1 MIGIK
6 NSDLYIGHP
15 NAWSDWALHIGI
27 ANIFNYKNPSDWFS
41 YHPIY
46 AQGKFTYPFLSDF
59 ISGIFERIG
68 FSLSLSFIAP
78 SILTSLFL
86 IVGIYLFFLIITN
99 SKKASLLGISFFML
113 SSGLGFV
120 NFIKD
125 FLSNPSIDLLLY
137 PLAKYSNFATYDWYT
152 GNVIVGLLI
161 PQRGFLLGMTV
172 GIWALI
178 GLIYS
183 LKQTTN
189 KNFTIISGALAGL
202 LPIIHPHSFI
212 AVVLLSGSICLINSR
227 QWKTWIFYFIPAFMV
242 SITLFTVF
250 IWGGVENKT
259 FFQILP
265 GWTSTGGI
273 LGWAKMWMTLWGAMI
288 PLSIFGVYILY
299 KLKRDKKILSI
310 AFGFYLIFIIS
321 NFFLFQPVRW
331 DNTKLFWWSY
341 LGFSIFSSY
350 VLIIFSKR
358 GLLLKIFSVLI
369 GISLIFTGILEL
381 LNFIQF
387 DKHTYRLSSRD
398 EINLGQEIRQK
409 TKPNEIFLTAPKHNH
424 LVSLWG
430 VRPILIGYTAWVWNF
445 GFNHSQTEQDT
456 YQMFKGGNE
465 SQVLLK
471 KYKISY
477 IFIGPAEIN
486 EFHANKNYFQS
497 NFPLIL
503 SDKENKIYDVRNLLK

>member
-1 MIGIK
+1 MGT
-6 NSDLYIGHP
+6 NWPD
-15 NAWSDWALHIGI
+15 
-27 ANIFNYKNPSDWFS
+27 
-41 YHPIY
+41 
-46 AQGKFTYPFLSDF
+46 
-59 ISGIFERIG
+59 
-68 FSLSLSFIAP
+68 
-78 SILTSLFL
+78 
-86 IVGIYLFFLIITN
+86 LFFKTN
-99 SKKASLLGISFFML
+99 KKQEIDTFT
-113 SSGLGFV
+113 FV
-120 NFIKD
+120 ECFH
-125 FLSNPSIDLLLY
+125 
-137 PLAKYSNFATYDWYT
+137 
-152 GNVIVGLLI
+152 
-161 PQRGFLLGMTV
+161 
-172 GIWALI
+172 
-178 GLIYS
+178 
-183 LKQTTN
+183 

-310 AFGFYLIFIIS
+310 VFGFYLIFIIS

-387 DKHTYRLSSRD
+387 DKQLFT
-398 EINLGQEIRQK
+398 I
-409 TKPNEIFLTAPKHNH
+409 
-424 LVSLWG
+424 
-430 VRPILIGYTAWVWNF
+430 
-445 GFNHSQTEQDT
+445 
-456 YQMFKGGNE
+456 
-465 SQVLLK
+465 
-471 KYKISY
+471 IS
-477 IFIGPAEIN
+477 I
-486 EFHANKNYFQS
+486 S
-497 NFPLIL
+497 
-503 SDKENKIYDVRNLLK
+503 